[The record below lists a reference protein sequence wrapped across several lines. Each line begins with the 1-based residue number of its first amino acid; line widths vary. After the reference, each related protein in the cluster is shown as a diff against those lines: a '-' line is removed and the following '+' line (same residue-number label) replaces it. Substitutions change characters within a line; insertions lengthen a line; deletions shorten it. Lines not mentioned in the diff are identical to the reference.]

1 MRIHQPTVFSPS
13 TGWATYATV
22 EGAWAIGSVPAEL
35 FFARF
40 SDVSGIKNLGKLF
53 GFTGTGAAQLSS
65 EDALDPDSQ
74 ELRRRA
80 LSTLELL
87 AVLVLA
93 YIYMYIYICIYTIHT
108 IYPERSDPSIIDP
121 VDHGNFA
128 FNYQGA
134 RGTNSPRT
142 GRSAFAFLKALQGFS
157 R

>member
-1 MRIHQPTVFSPS
+1 MGIHQPTVFSPS

-93 YIYMYIYICIYTIHT
+93 YIYICIYILCIYTIHT
-108 IYPERSDPSIIDP
+108 IYPERSDLSIGLWGILCFP
-121 VDHGNFA
+121 LLGL
-128 FNYQGA
+128 
-134 RGTNSPRT
+134 RGSIL
-142 GRSAFAFLKALQGFS
+142 FFKGFS
-157 R
+157 SPT